1 MASFQGMVPPMTA
14 NVALPDPAGHPGL
27 RLMEATAAVL
37 RGERTPPREEDA
49 VGGVFLDSETPV
61 TLAADAVEQALA
73 RIDALEAL
81 DGRARDA
88 AKGAGRRLNEVLALP
103 EPLREAVFESMAAGR
118 EWRFLGF
125 GLRGLKL
132 AIGGA
137 GETELLRI
145 EPGRGVAP
153 HDHAGEEYTLVV
165 TGAFHDGHEHFGPGD
180 VNIARKGF
188 VHAPLADEGEVC
200 FALGVSLGGGARFEG
215 AFGVFQKLSGL

>member
-1 MASFQGMVPPMTA
+1 MT
-14 NVALPDPAGHPGL
+14 VQTTLPDPAGHPGL

-37 RGERTPPREEDA
+37 RADTSAPGASDVLGGAFLEGEAPLPTADDA
-49 VGGVFLDSETPV
+49 VDR
-61 TLAADAVEQALA
+61 ALA
-73 RIDALEAL
+73 QIDRLEAI
-81 DGRARDA
+81 DSRARAAAGRASR
-88 AKGAGRRLNEVLALP
+88 GLGEMLALP
-103 EPLREAVFESMAAGR
+103 DPLREAVFEAMAAGR
-118 EWRFLGF
+118 KWRFLGF

-132 AIGGA
+132 AVGGE

-153 HDHAGEEYTLVV
+153 HDHDGEEYTLVV

-180 VNIARKGF
+180 VNIARPGF

-215 AFGVFQKLSGL
+215 AFGVFQRLSGL